1 MACTT
6 ICVLLHTPT
15 RHPLLFAHNKWP
27 ATARRRIRT
36 TLDKPFFSP
45 FRLLRCICIYYNRI
59 LHPTFA
65 QSHPKSRS
73 QHFVAKVQ
81 LAYTTVIIHVR
92 NEQNVSPDKNWKQK
106 SFTVSQRCHGHT
118 HTVSRLLPRK
128 HTHHKAHRKRTM
140 KTGRQS
146 EDFAQVDRRRWWR
159 RVNVAVSTH
168 LFPVDPDECL
178 TVTSAQFRIGQ
189 CSNYRNTLIYSV
201 IRIELVDVRHPLDTE
216 RISRERQQQCQQT
229 T

>member
-1 MACTT
+1 MRPANIFAWLSSVIDARQMRQISSVPMIQWRAQRFVFSYT
-6 ICVLLHTPT
+6 HFHMHNST

-92 NEQNVSPDKNWKQK
+92 NEQNVSPDKN
-106 SFTVSQRCHGHT
+106 
-118 HTVSRLLPRK
+118 
-128 HTHHKAHRKRTM
+128 
-140 KTGRQS
+140 
-146 EDFAQVDRRRWWR
+146 
-159 RVNVAVSTH
+159 
-168 LFPVDPDECL
+168 
-178 TVTSAQFRIGQ
+178 
-189 CSNYRNTLIYSV
+189 
-201 IRIELVDVRHPLDTE
+201 
-216 RISRERQQQCQQT
+216 
-229 T
+229 